1 MLFQALND
9 YTMDKRGD
17 IGSIVREA
25 SMSSLL
31 SIVKKYESEKEPMN
45 KISDGLVT
53 KMVALFLQQLSE
65 KIDRIRL
72 LAGSLLQNFFDFYV
86 YKFKIPDQELLKS
99 IFEQANIKKLI
110 K

>member
-1 MLFQALND
+1 MTIQWTREEILGQLSGGINVF
-9 YTMDKRGD
+9 
-17 IGSIVREA
+17 IV
-25 SMSSLL
+25 
-31 SIVKKYESEKEPMN
+31 VDCQKYESEKEPMN

-86 YKFKIPDQELLKS
+86 YKFKIPDQELE
-99 IFEQANIKKLI
+99 INI
-110 K
+110 